1 VYVFAIATLLSLGV
15 LAVAMMVR
23 RFVYENQRP
32 EMWMLLLTL
41 LGVGVAWIADFSMW
55 ARWGIDVRADWIG
68 ITLTGLALGGMAQI
82 WHEVVGLAAGLER
95 KYNDEAATLERAE
108 ELRRIA

>member
-1 VYVFAIATLLSLGV
+1 MYVFGIAALLSLGV
-15 LAVAMMVR
+15 LALAMMVR
-23 RFVYENQRP
+23 RYVYQNQRP
-32 EMWMLLLTL
+32 EMWMLLLTV
-41 LGVGVAWIADFSMW
+41 LGVAVAWLADFSLW
-55 ARWGIDVRADWIG
+55 ASWGVDIRANWIG
-68 ITLTGLALGGMAQI
+68 VTLTGLALAGMSQL